1 MEWNKNRMFKVEPN
15 EVQLFFHIKNNITE
29 YFPPIP

>member
-15 EVQLFFHIKNNITE
+15 EVQLFFHIKNNLILRKHT
-29 YFPPIP
+29 